1 MPWPQTHARGRISRA
16 GGFLIPM
23 PLSSYLD
30 CPRVVRDR
38 ILRPSCLEGGRT
50 ETHVRQNTITKRSL
64 ATAYLPCP
72 RTSMELVLKIN
83 EMPEGSK

>member
-1 MPWPQTHARGRISRA
+1 MPWLQTHARGRISRA

-38 ILRPSCLEGGRT
+38 IFTAIVFGR
-50 ETHVRQNTITKRSL
+50 RSHRD
-64 ATAYLPCP
+64 P
-72 RTSMELVLKIN
+72 RTAKHNHKAFSGDSIPA
-83 EMPEGSK
+83 MPSYEHEAGAED